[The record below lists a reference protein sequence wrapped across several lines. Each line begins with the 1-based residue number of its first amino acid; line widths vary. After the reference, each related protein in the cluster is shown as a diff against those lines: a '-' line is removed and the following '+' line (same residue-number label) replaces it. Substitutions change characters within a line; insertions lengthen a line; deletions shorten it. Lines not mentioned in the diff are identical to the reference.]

1 MRILIAEDEPALA
14 DQISGALRSEGRVV
28 DIAADGENAA
38 HLGATE
44 PYDLVILDLGLPKR
58 DGLSILK
65 EWRAQ
70 SLSMPSVMGPV
81 QSMGNFQTKAPSKL
95 SATKAWLG
103 ETDKSSQAPPSGAF
117 DTVPSVMI
125 LHRFALLSVVDAVVA
140 T

>member
-1 MRILIAEDEPALA
+1 
-14 DQISGALRSEGRVV
+14 
-28 DIAADGENAA
+28 
-38 HLGATE
+38 
-44 PYDLVILDLGLPKR
+44 
-58 DGLSILK
+58 
-65 EWRAQ
+65 
-70 SLSMPSVMGPV
+70 MPSVMGPV

-140 T
+140 NLMLVHCGFRAPI